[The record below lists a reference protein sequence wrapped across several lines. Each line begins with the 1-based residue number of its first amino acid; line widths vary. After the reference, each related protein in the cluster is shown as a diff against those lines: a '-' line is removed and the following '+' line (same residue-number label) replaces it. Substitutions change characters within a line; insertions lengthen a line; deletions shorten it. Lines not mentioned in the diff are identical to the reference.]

1 MLWHEVTV
9 LARQEAQ
16 EMAAHFLWELG
27 ASGVAIEES
36 RPLASERSAA
46 YGEWF
51 ELPPGDLPEG
61 YAKITGYFAEGTE
74 LPDVA
79 RRLRRA
85 LEELPAF
92 GYDPGEFAV
101 TTGSVREEDWAE
113 AWKQCYKPVRVSER
127 LTVKPVWEPYDPRPG
142 EIVIELDPGMAFG
155 TGTHPTTK
163 LCLAALEKTVTGGET
178 VIDVGTGSGILAI
191 GAVKLGAARVL
202 ALDLDPVAVASA
214 ASNVRLNS
222 LGDRIEVRRSD
233 LLEILGSGEA
243 VPAAFRPPADLV
255 TANLLAEIILRLAD
269 DVMRVLRPGGVFI
282 ASGIYENRE
291 DQTARA
297 LREAGFVEMERL
309 REERWTALIVRKP

>member
-1 MLWHEVTV
+1 MLWHEVSV

-16 EMAAHFLWELG
+16 EMAAHYLWELG

-36 RPLASERSAA
+36 RPAGGGSGAP

-61 YAKITGYFAEGTE
+61 YAKITGYFAEGTDIADIE
-74 LPDVA
+74 
-79 RRLRRA
+79 RRLRQA
-85 LEELPAF
+85 LEELLAF
-92 GYDPGEFAV
+92 GYDPGRFAV
-101 TTGSVREEDWAE
+101 ETGSVREEDWAE
-113 AWKQCYKPVRVSER
+113 AWKQYYKPISVTER
-127 LTVKPVWEPYDPRPG
+127 LTVKPVWEAYDPRPG
-142 EIVIELDPGMAFG
+142 EIVIGLDPGMAFG

-163 LCLAALEKTVTGGET
+163 LCLVALERVVRGGET

-202 ALDLDPVAVASA
+202 ALDLDPVAVSSA
-214 ASNVRLNS
+214 ASNVRLNG
-222 LGDRIEVRRSD
+222 LEDRIEVRRSD
-233 LLEILGSGEA
+233 LLEILKSGEN
-243 VPAAFRPPADLV
+243 VPPAFRPPVGLV

-269 DVMRVLRPGGVFI
+269 DVARVLRPGGVFI

-297 LREAGFVEMERL
+297 LREAGFEELERL